1 MIGYIV
7 IIVLFLI
14 LFLSYTNSK
23 TLNLF
28 CTTFLLAAISLKF
41 ILFKLNFPYAS
52 LAIVFLFLIILILI
66 LVNINKILNT
76 KYSKI
81 IILSQFL
88 FLVYILTT
96 GILRGNVF
104 YIIDLTKFYFFGAF
118 LFLLIISSKKKIDIY
133 SINHSIAIFTILLS
147 ILGVMQFFIPSS
159 SSFFVIDLSEFGYEQ
174 TKTDLDIFKRVV
186 GLSPSTTTYGN
197 LLGFLLVYLI
207 AIRHKLFYKKK
218 IFLYIGILIGFTSIL
233 LTGIRTSLVS
243 LIIGALLISVLNKD
257 KQLLKLISFLIII
270 IVFSWQ
276 SLFLIGGNYNPA
288 EEGFSNP
295 IGRSMEMISLFQ
307 NSEIN
312 SRSTF
317 SLTLKSFGE
326 VLKNPFFGTGNEMKW
341 LQYYS
346 ITDAYLIYHLIQ
358 IGFIGIIIL
367 FFPYFMII
375 NNKVLKI
382 LFLIL
387 VLQTI
392 TDTGIFTNNTNLIF
406 WIIAAISIKKEKYI
420 VDRKKNVLRETL
432 LINQNINK

>member
-14 LFLSYTNSK
+14 LFFSYTTSK
-23 TLNLF
+23 NLNLF
-28 CTTFLLAAISLKF
+28 CTIFLLAALSLKF

-66 LVNINKILNT
+66 LLNINKILKT

-96 GILRGNVF
+96 GMLRGNVF
-104 YIIDLTKFYFFGAF
+104 YIIDLTKFCFFGAF

-197 LLGFLLVYLI
+197 LLAVLLAYLI
-207 AIRHKLFYKKK
+207 AVRNKVFYNKK
-218 IFLYIGILIGFTSIL
+218 IFLYTGILIGFIAVL
-233 LTGIRTSLVS
+233 LTGVRTSLVS
-243 LIIGALLISVLNKD
+243 LLFGVLLISIFNND
-257 KQLLKLISFLIII
+257 KQLLKFLSLSIIV

-276 SLFLIGGNYNPA
+276 TLFLIGENYNA
-288 EEGFSNP
+288 NNEGFSNP
-295 IGRSMEMISLFQ
+295 IGRSMQLFSLFQ

-312 SRSTF
+312 TRSTF
-317 SLTLKSFGE
+317 SLTVESFDE
-326 VLKNPFFGTGNEMKW
+326 FLKNPFFGTGNEMKW

-367 FFPYFMII
+367 FFPYFKII
-375 NNKVLKI
+375 NNKVLKV

-392 TDTGIFTNNTNLIF
+392 TDTGIFTNDTNLIF
-406 WIIAAISIKKEKYI
+406 WIIAAISIKKEKY
-420 VDRKKNVLRETL
+420 VFYRQKNVLRETL
-432 LINQNINK
+432 LINQNINN